1 MLAGTPRESP
11 PDPTAVTG
19 RDRAT
24 VLTCVLLLAIAAASW
39 VHVLVLP
46 MGADDM
52 AGMDMAM
59 SPTVADGLAF
69 VAAWSVMMAAMML
82 PSALPMIGLYA
93 ATQRNA
99 AGRVGKVMRVALFA
113 LVYLGLWAATGVPIY
128 CGSVA
133 LSALTSRALAYGIAG
148 VLLVAGIF
156 QLTPLKQAC
165 LRSCRSPLGFL
176 LGHWRAG
183 WRGSLAMGWAHAVSC
198 LGCCWA
204 LMLVLVAA
212 GAMGLPWVLLIAA
225 VVAAEKLL
233 PRGAWIARV
242 TGVALLVLGVAVA
255 VRPELAVALRAGG
268 QSI

>member
-1 MLAGTPRESP
+1 MLAGTPRDSP

-113 LVYLGLWAATGVPIY
+113 LVYSDFVTSLWFR
-128 CGSVA
+128 S
-133 LSALTSRALAYGIAG
+133 SRA
-148 VLLVAGIF
+148 
-156 QLTPLKQAC
+156 
-165 LRSCRSPLGFL
+165 RSPWCQSQR
-176 LGHWRAG
+176 HVSTMSSATASP
-183 WRGSLAMGWAHAVSC
+183 SLAD
-198 LGCCWA
+198 LIT
-204 LMLVLVAA
+204 AA
-212 GAMGLPWVLLIAA
+212 SPVG
-225 VVAAEKLL
+225 
-233 PRGAWIARV
+233 
-242 TGVALLVLGVAVA
+242 
-255 VRPELAVALRAGG
+255 
-268 QSI
+268 